1 MELTKYYRQRWDMM
15 FAMNEGLVIQSVVE
29 WLKQNFAGASTTFVD
44 IDYLT
49 QWTTQ
54 DILLL
59 YALILE
65 TLPVT
70 QADSLKET
78 VLVGHLKMAYFSAI
92 GAIQSIFTKLR
103 CPYEFGVSQKKLY
116 VCSPLVQLMRQ
127 YALKDETL
135 VLWRSDPVLLAAQ
148 MLMPI
153 RPSNIN
159 VIRGLIDVSQQL
171 AYGLV
176 DINRLIAMVEHKYLA
191 LYSADLEG
199 VWVESAEAVKKN
211 AHTMNIRVN
220 DPNLWAAAIWYM
232 ESSGRFHDIMKKIEP
247 THKKVARMQG
257 AKGLELPERGGI
269 SEQLRAHFE
278 DELMHSLLAAYLTY
292 QKGLIVGDA
301 FYEKAKL
308 FLHNPIQ
315 LPPPSVT
322 KPVATPAIYVYVIW
336 SMPPEIDYVKENLK
350 IQQSSELP
358 GSQATPEV
366 VPVGGA

>member
-1 MELTKYYRQRWDMM
+1 MELTRYYRHRWDMM
-15 FAMNEGLVIQSVVE
+15 FAMNGALVIQLVVE
-29 WLKQNFAGASTTFVD
+29 WLKQNFAATSTTFVD
-44 IDYLT
+44 IDYLV

-54 DILLL
+54 DVLLL

-70 QADSLKET
+70 QADSLKEN

-103 CPYEFGVSQKKLY
+103 CPYEFGASQRKLY

-135 VLWRSDPVLLAAQ
+135 LLWRSDPILLAAQ

-153 RPSNIN
+153 RPGNIN
-159 VIRGLIDVSQQL
+159 VIRGLTDVSKQL

-176 DINRLIAMVEHKYLA
+176 DTSRLIAMVEHKYLA
-191 LYSADLEG
+191 LYSMDLEG

-232 ESSGRFHDIMKKIEP
+232 ESSGKFHDIMKKIEP
-247 THKKVARMQG
+247 THKKVAKAQNSK
-257 AKGLELPERGGI
+257 ALE
-269 SEQLRAHFE
+269 
-278 DELMHSLLAAYLTY
+278 
-292 QKGLIVGDA
+292 
-301 FYEKAKL
+301 
-308 FLHNPIQ
+308 
-315 LPPPSVT
+315 
-322 KPVATPAIYVYVIW
+322 
-336 SMPPEIDYVKENLK
+336 
-350 IQQSSELP
+350 
-358 GSQATPEV
+358 
-366 VPVGGA
+366 